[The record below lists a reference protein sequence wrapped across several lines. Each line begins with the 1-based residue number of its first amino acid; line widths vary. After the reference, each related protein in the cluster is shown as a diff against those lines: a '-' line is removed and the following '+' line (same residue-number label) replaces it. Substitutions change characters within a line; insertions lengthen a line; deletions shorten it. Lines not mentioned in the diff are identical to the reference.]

1 MHVPARIGR
10 GLAVV
15 AGALLM
21 LWPAIF
27 NGYPLLY
34 PDSMSY
40 LGDGRPLARIL
51 FRHAPHTYLAM
62 RSEIY
67 SLGIFPFHWNV
78 TPWPIIL
85 LQALLTSYILWLV
98 VRSLTAPSPATQA
111 PNAQPLETRRTAS
124 QFLVLT
130 ALVSLT
136 TGLAWYVCFVMPDI
150 LGPVL
155 YLCIYLLVIAP
166 ETLTRRERWAVAAIA
181 AWAIGSHSTHLL
193 LAAFLCIFFALLL
206 LLRWP
211 PLRTRGRAI
220 GCVAGIILLV
230 AAAQMALHGYL
241 YGSPT
246 LNGNRMPY
254 LTARIVADGPGRW
267 YLQAH
272 CATLHWTIC
281 TRVNDLPDNDDD
293 FLWTDGGVWAAATP
307 AQQQQMLQQEVPLV
321 LATLRAYPGA
331 QLRVSLSNFREELN
345 NFGLWDF
352 TANPW
357 MQSELDKVLPG
368 ALPRYLRTRQ
378 AQSRLPMDFLTTV
391 QQWVVLASALA
402 IAVLIPLLW
411 RWHRW
416 RMLGL
421 AAAIIPTV
429 IANAFITSV
438 LSEVD
443 SRYQARVIWLIPMLA
458 GLIVL
463 DLLERRRK
471 RRAAIESA

>member
-1 MHVPARIGR
+1 
-10 GLAVV
+10 
-15 AGALLM
+15 
-21 LWPAIF
+21 
-27 NGYPLLY
+27 
-34 PDSMSY
+34 
-40 LGDGRPLARIL
+40 
-51 FRHAPHTYLAM
+51 
-62 RSEIY
+62 
-67 SLGIFPFHWNV
+67 
-78 TPWPIIL
+78 
-85 LQALLTSYILWLV
+85 LTA
-98 VRSLTAPSPATQA
+98 RSLATQS
-111 PNAQPLETRRTAS
+111 PNAQPLDTRRTALA
-124 QFLVLT
+124 FLILD

-155 YLCIYLLVIAP
+155 YLSIYLLVVAP
-166 ETLTRRERWAVAAIA
+166 DTLSRRERWGVATIA
-181 AWAIGSHSTHLL
+181 AWAIGSHSTHVL
-193 LAAFLCIFFALLL
+193 LAAFVCVFLALLC

-211 PLRTRGRAI
+211 PLHARGRAI
-220 GCVAGIILLV
+220 GGVAAIILLV

-267 YLQAH
+267 YLQQH
-272 CATLHWTIC
+272 CATLPWAIC
-281 TRVNDLPDNDDD
+281 TRVADLPDNDDD

-321 LATLRAYPGA
+321 LATIRAYPGA
-331 QLRVSLSNFREELN
+331 QLRVSLANFRQELN

-357 MQSELDKVLPG
+357 MQSELNKVMPG

-378 AQSRLPMDFLTTV
+378 AQTRLPTDLLTTV
-391 QQWVVLASALA
+391 QQWVVLASTLA
-402 IAVLIPLLW
+402 IAVLVPLLW
-411 RWHRW
+411 RWRRW

-421 AAAIIPTV
+421 VAVVVPTV

-443 SRYQARVIWLIPMLA
+443 SRYQARVIWLIPLVA

-463 DLLERRRK
+463 DLLGRSHALLPLRAILPLVGTESGSRPSRAPCEAQYESRSDRCP
-471 RRAAIESA
+471 RRAPVRQDHSCSL